1 MRGLKGILDEA
12 SDDSSEELQAN
23 DIADHSVVQ
32 PLLASGGIL
41 FERPRASLIFDEAF
55 DVHDY
60 ASKLFDTF
68 FERVDPIFKLLH
80 RPSLKVGLQAPQ
92 TETVAFGALRH
103 AILYAAACSLTAREC
118 FLELGVDRQTLLSR
132 LHHVAE
138 KKLSEA
144 QFLIS
149 TDITTLQAFILY
161 VVSESQ
167 TRLWSKCHLASIELQ
182 VLVKLFKSK
191 A

>member
-1 MRGLKGILDEA
+1 MTLQTILLSSLSWPQMA
-12 SDDSSEELQAN
+12 SYSSAL
-23 DIADHSVVQ
+23 
-32 PLLASGGIL
+32 
-41 FERPRASLIFDEAF
+41 ERPRASLIFDEAF

-60 ASKLFDTF
+60 ASKLYGTF
-68 FERVDPIFKLLH
+68 FDRVDPIFKLLH

-132 LHHVAE
+132 LHYVAE

-149 TDITTLQAFILY
+149 TDITTLQVFILY

-167 TRLWSKCHLASIELQ
+167 TRSWSKCHLASIELQ
-182 VLVKLFKSK
+182 VLVRLFKSK